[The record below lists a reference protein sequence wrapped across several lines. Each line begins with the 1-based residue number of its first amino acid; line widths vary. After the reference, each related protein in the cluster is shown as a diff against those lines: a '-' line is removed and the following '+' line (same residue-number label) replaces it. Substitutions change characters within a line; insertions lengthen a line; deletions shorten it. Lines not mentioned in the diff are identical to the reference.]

1 MESSSLR
8 QLMASLFIFSLFS
21 LSTNANTSFNA
32 DEIRPR
38 FEAMDCM
45 IKPRYTSEVES
56 YIKKHLAYNGS
67 NAKRIMERASVYFP
81 IYEKYL
87 KEHDLPQD
95 LKFLSIVESSLVPQ
109 AVSPAGATGLWQFM
123 SETGR
128 NYCLTIDKEVDERFC
143 PYNATEAAMQYLAK
157 QFQRFGSWELALAS
171 YNCGPGTINNAM
183 KRARSNDYW
192 SIAKYLPRETKN
204 FVPAFLG
211 AAYVANFYHL
221 HGIEPNYPNL
231 DMQVTEAIKVYNR
244 LDFATIASVT
254 NLPVF
259 VVESLNPAFKKDYI
273 PENTEGYD
281 VIVPRRTSAALVEY
295 LEARRPDSPRKKEL
309 PEVMP
314 APADS
319 SNYKPEELY
328 FMSIYVVAEGDKI
341 GDLADIFNIAPYNL
355 KVWNKLTSYQLK
367 KGQELTI
374 WFPNEF
380 HHFLPKEEKIEVA
393 PVLSPIVGT
402 TVTEVAPEEV
412 FERGNQPAPSELPT
426 VNISTKLQSSSPLN
440 LKVAVTPPAAIATP
454 KAKENKVEKFIAP
467 LKSIKIQMPKIKEK
481 DKKDKAKK
489 PKPAP
494 SKPSKYV
501 ESGGHGLL

>member
-1 MESSSLR
+1 MEPSSLR
-8 QLMASLFIFSLFS
+8 HLLATLFIFSLFA
-21 LSTNANTSFNA
+21 LPTKANNTFNA

-45 IKPRYTSEVES
+45 IAPRYTSEVES

-157 QFQRFGSWELALAS
+157 QFQRFGTWELALAS

-211 AAYVANFYHL
+211 AAYIANFYHL
-221 HGIEPNYPNL
+221 HGIEPDYPNL
-231 DMQVTEAIKVYNR
+231 DMQVTEALKVYER
-244 LDFATIASVT
+244 LDFATIAVVT
-254 NLPVF
+254 GLPDF
-259 VVESLNPAFKKDYI
+259 VVKKLNPAFKKDYV

-281 VIVPRRTSAALVEY
+281 VIVPRRTSSALVEY

-319 SNYKPEELY
+319 ASYKPAEMY

-341 GDLADIFNIAPYNL
+341 GELADIFNIAPYNL

-380 HHFLPKEEKIEVA
+380 HHFLPKEEKIEIA
-393 PVLSPIVGT
+393 PAASSVSRSTSEGV
-402 TVTEVAPEEV
+402 VQEEV
-412 FERGNQPAPSELPT
+412 FERDNLPLPGEMPT
-426 VNISTKLQSSSPLN
+426 LKAATKLQSANPLS
-440 LKVAVTPPAAIATP
+440 LKVAIAPPAIVAAP
-454 KAKENKVEKFIAP
+454 KAKENKVEKLIAP
-467 LKSIKIQMPKIKEK
+467 LKNIKIQLPKIKEK
-481 DKKDKAKK
+481 DKANK

-494 SKPSKYV
+494 AKPSKNL
-501 ESGGHGLL
+501 ESSGHGII